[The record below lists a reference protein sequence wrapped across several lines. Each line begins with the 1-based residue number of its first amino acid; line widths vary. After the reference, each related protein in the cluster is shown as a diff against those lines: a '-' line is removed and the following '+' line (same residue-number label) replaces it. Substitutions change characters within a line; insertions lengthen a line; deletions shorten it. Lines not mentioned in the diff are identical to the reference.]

1 MKAMPEIS
9 VRQFAQDQ
17 GTTHTTVNKHIRQI
31 ELDSGVSFGRNTGRG
46 KARYLSEEDQRVLR
60 TRLTTLKVTADLEQD
75 TAGAVVYQ
83 TRKMQAPDELEIVP
97 VTIYQI
103 DPSLVDAQTLRN
115 QQLMGTLQK
124 QLRAKVLGEAIAFV
138 GELKAE
144 VKQTIT
150 RGVAEAYQEVI

>member
-1 MKAMPEIS
+1 MPELS
-9 VRQFAQDQ
+9 VRQFAENE
-17 GTTHTTVNKHIRQI
+17 GTTHTTVNKHIKQI
-31 ELDSGVSFGRNTGRG
+31 ELETNVSFGRNTGRG
-46 KARYLSEEDQRVLR
+46 KARYLSEENQAALR
-60 TRLTTLKVTADLEQD
+60 TRLATLKVTAELEHD

-83 TRKMQAPDELEIVP
+83 TRKMQAPEELEVIPLTV
-97 VTIYQI
+97 YQI

-115 QQLMGTLQK
+115 RQVMGTLQK
-124 QLRAKVLGEAIAFV
+124 QLREKVLGEALVFV